1 MHTAKRSSKDW
12 PSDAQQQRLT
22 AAAPAMVETPHFYRE
37 AEQRLGRPPVS
48 ADDIVVMVSDVL
60 YDYLP
65 QGGGTGRDE
74 AILRLREIIE
84 SPLALEIYEQEM
96 QRRNPRDVDR
106 WH

>member
-1 MHTAKRSSKDW
+1 MPATH
-12 PSDAQQQRLT
+12 RLS
-22 AAAPAMVETPHFYRE
+22 E
-37 AEQRLGRPPVS
+37 AEAKLGRQPVS
-48 ADDIVVMVSDVL
+48 ADDVVVMISDVL

-65 QGGGTGRDE
+65 PDSGISREETID
-74 AILRLREIIE
+74 RLLEIVE

>member
-1 MHTAKRSSKDW
+1 MPQTTRYSETEAK
-12 PSDAQQQRLT
+12 
-22 AAAPAMVETPHFYRE
+22 
-37 AEQRLGRPPVS
+37 LGRQPIS

-60 YDYLP
+60 YEYLP
-65 QGGGTGRDE
+65 PDSGISREET
-74 AILRLREIIE
+74 INRLLEIIE

>member
-1 MHTAKRSSKDW
+1 MPQTTRYS
-12 PSDAQQQRLT
+12 
-22 AAAPAMVETPHFYRE
+22 E
-37 AEQRLGRPPVS
+37 AEAKLGRQPIS
-48 ADDIVVMVSDVL
+48 ADDIVVMISDVL

-65 QGGGTGRDE
+65 PDSGISREET
-74 AILRLREIIE
+74 INRLLEIIE

>member
-1 MHTAKRSSKDW
+1 MPTTH
-12 PSDAQQQRLT
+12 RLS
-22 AAAPAMVETPHFYRE
+22 E
-37 AEQRLGRPPVS
+37 AEAKLGRQPVS

-60 YDYLP
+60 YDYLSSDS
-65 QGGGTGRDE
+65 GMSREET
-74 AILRLREIIE
+74 ITRLLEIIE

>member
-1 MHTAKRSSKDW
+1 M
-12 PSDAQQQRLT
+12 AQT
-22 AAAPAMVETPHFYRE
+22 TPHLSE
-37 AEQRLGRPPVS
+37 AEARLGRQPVS

-60 YDYLP
+60 YDYL
-65 QGGGTGRDE
+65 QFGSGVSEQE
-74 AILRLREIIE
+74 ALNRLREIIE

>member
-1 MHTAKRSSKDW
+1 MPATHRLSEVEAK
-12 PSDAQQQRLT
+12 
-22 AAAPAMVETPHFYRE
+22 
-37 AEQRLGRPPVS
+37 LGRQPVS
-48 ADDIVVMVSDVL
+48 ADDIVVMVSGVL

-65 QGGGTGRDE
+65 TDSGVSGEET
-74 AILRLREIIE
+74 IKRLLAIIE

>member
-1 MHTAKRSSKDW
+1 M
-12 PSDAQQQRLT
+12 
-22 AAAPAMVETPHFYRE
+22 PHMQHYTE
-37 AEQRLGRPPVS
+37 AERRLGHPPVN

-65 QGGGTGRDE
+65 PEGGISRKE
-74 AILRLREIIE
+74 AIDRLLEIIE
-84 SPLALEIYEQEM
+84 SPLALEIYEREM

>member
-1 MHTAKRSSKDW
+1 MPDIE
-12 PSDAQQQRLT
+12 RLT
-22 AAAPAMVETPHFYRE
+22 E
-37 AEQRLGRPPVS
+37 AETRLGRQPVS
-48 ADDIVVMVSDVL
+48 ADDIIVMVSDAL

-65 QGGGTGRDE
+65 TDSGVSREET
-74 AILRLREIIE
+74 IKRLLAIIE